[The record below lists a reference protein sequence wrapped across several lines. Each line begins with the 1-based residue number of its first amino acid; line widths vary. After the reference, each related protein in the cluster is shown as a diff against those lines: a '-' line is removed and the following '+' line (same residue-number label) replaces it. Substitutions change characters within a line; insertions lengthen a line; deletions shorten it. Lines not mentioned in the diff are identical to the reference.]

1 MARVNHYHISNT
13 GSNSSS
19 GSARLN
25 YAMPNAAIYD
35 SYDYLCK
42 LLVIGDSGCGKSSLL
57 KRFTDDEFQTGYS
70 STIGVDFEV
79 RTIDVGAKKIKL
91 QMWDTAGQER
101 FRTITASYYR
111 GSHAVLVVF
120 DVTSEESFANVRRWL
135 AEVSEAQK
143 HSTLPVQPQI
153 LLLAN
158 KCDLVRQ
165 RVVETHRVEELAQE
179 LGIPYLETSAKTNTN
194 VAEAFQAIGS
204 AFLRQRLQ
212 YEQKHGLI
220 KEDQYGG
227 GVSIEDGG
235 DEGRFKKCMGACAI
249 M

>member
-1 MARVNHYHISNT
+1 MSRINTYHISNT
-13 GSNSSS
+13 GGSAS
-19 GSARLN
+19 GSTRLS
-25 YAMPNAAIYD
+25 YAVPNAAIYD
-35 SYDYLCK
+35 AYDYLCK

-57 KRFTDDEFQTGYS
+57 KRFSDDEFQTGYS

-101 FRTITASYYR
+101 FRTITTSYYR
-111 GSHAVLVVF
+111 GAHAVLVVF
-120 DVTSEESFANVRRWL
+120 DVTVEESFANVRRWL
-135 AEVSEAQK
+135 GEVHEVQK
-143 HSTLPVQPQI
+143 GATTHTRPQI

-158 KCDLVRQ
+158 KTDLARQ
-165 RVVETHRVEELAQE
+165 RVVEPHRVEELAEE
-179 LGIPYLETSAKTNTN
+179 LGIPYLETSAKTNSN

-212 YEQKHGLI
+212 YEAEGAGRKG
-220 KEDQYGG
+220 DDFG
-227 GVSIEDGG
+227 GVNIEDGSENG
-235 DEGRFKKCMGACAI
+235 SAWKKCMGACAI